1 MIGVLGGYG
10 AVGRHAARLLRDLDV
25 GPLRIGGRDG
35 DMARQHAA
43 ALGDAEGVAVDAL
56 DPAALARFVAG
67 CEVVVN
73 CAGPSRVL
81 SAAVAAGTSADLVD
95 AGGEE
100 QLRRALATTSR
111 RVVLGAGGLP
121 GVSGLLPRYLA
132 AGFPARTLTACYAV
146 FDTFTEAAA
155 ADYLDGVLGPDSAG
169 LAGWTGGTRRAGQL
183 ARRDGVELP
192 FVPGPVT
199 LLPYLDAEGEAVA
212 SDLRLETASFYAAAA
227 PHLARALEGIRAGA
241 GVPAI
246 RRAAALDQAG
256 RAPSVTFLVELTGCH
271 DIGGGTRTAM
281 LRAPGISA
289 LTGAAAAAAAVA
301 VLRGEV
307 APGAHHAGAALDPVT
322 TLDRLVEAGAV
333 ELTVVDRAI
342 AELAVAE
349 EGAL

>member
-1 MIGVLGGYG
+1 MIGILGGYG
-10 AVGRHAARLLRDLDV
+10 AVGRHAARLLRDLDA
-25 GPLRIGGRDG
+25 GPLRVGGRNG

-43 ALGDAEGVAVDAL
+43 ALGDAEGMAVDAL

-67 CEVVVN
+67 CAVVVN
-73 CAGPSRVL
+73 CAGPSRLL
-81 SAAVAAGTSADLVD
+81 SAAVATGTSTDLVD
-95 AGGEE
+95 AGGDEL
-100 QLRRALATTSR
+100 LRRALATTAR

-121 GVSGLLPRYLA
+121 GVSGLLPRRLA
-132 AGFPARTLTACYAV
+132 IGMGTARTLTAYYAV

-169 LAGWTGGTRRAGQL
+169 LAGWAGGARRAGHL
-183 ARRDGVELP
+183 TRRDGVALP

-212 SDLRLETASFYAAAA
+212 RDLRLETAAFYAAAA
-227 PHLARALEGIRAGA
+227 PHLARALEGIRAGV

-256 RAPSVTFLVELTGCH
+256 RAPSVTFLVELTG
-271 DIGGGTRTAM
+271 DGTRTAM

-307 APGAHHAGAALDPVT
+307 APGAHHAGTALDPVT
-322 TLDRLVEAGAV
+322 ALDRLVAAGAV